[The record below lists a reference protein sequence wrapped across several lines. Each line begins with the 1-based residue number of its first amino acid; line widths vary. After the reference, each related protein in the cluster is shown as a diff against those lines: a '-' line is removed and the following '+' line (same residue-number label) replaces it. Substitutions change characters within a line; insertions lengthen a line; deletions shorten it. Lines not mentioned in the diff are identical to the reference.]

1 MQFTVFWIMNIKTQW
16 IPNIEIHS
24 VNMTK
29 IRTETRQR
37 INEVSYIRIVYLCLE
52 IMSEHV

>member
-1 MQFTVFWIMNIKTQW
+1 MNIKTQG
-16 IPNIEIHS
+16 IPNIEIRS